1 MRPHKLLLVSA
12 TMLASTTLAGA
23 SLADDT
29 TPPRPAPTG
38 AASPP
43 STPSTS
49 SASDATIVPAS
60 PSGSS
65 STSTSTTATTHTH
78 TPTGVATPS
87 TTHGTSTMTTTT
99 QGTGKTGTTTLTSAD
114 DVAPMSP
121 TVPLTRTRVEPSRD
135 MTLYNKRVP
144 NTAVLITGGS
154 LLVGTYATTAALA
167 ATNGPSTDKDL
178 YIPVVGPWLNLVNRP
193 DTNTST
199 ETRDVILIAGSG
211 VLQGIGAAMA
221 ISSFFIPEKIPAARI
236 TAGSVKMN
244 ITPTAAPGAGGI
256 GAVGTF

>member
-12 TMLASTTLAGA
+12 TMLASTTLASA
-23 SLADDT
+23 SFADDT
-29 TPPRPAPTG
+29 TPPKHAPTG
-38 AASPP
+38 AAST
-43 STPSTS
+43 SSTS
-49 SASDATIVPAS
+49 DASIAPAS

-65 STSTSTTATTHTH
+65 TATTPTTAGAATSTTP
-78 TPTGVATPS
+78 TP
-87 TTHGTSTMTTTT
+87 TT
-99 QGTGKTGTTTLTSAD
+99 QGTPPGATKAGTTTITSAD
-114 DVAPMSP
+114 DMAPMSP
-121 TVPLTRTRVEPSRD
+121 TVPLTPTKVEPSRD

-154 LLVGTYATTAALA
+154 LLVGTYATTAAFA
-167 ATNGPSTDKDL
+167 ATNGPSSDKDL
-178 YIPVVGPWLNLVNRP
+178 YIPVVGPWINLVNRP
-193 DTNTST
+193 DTNAST

-244 ITPTAAPGAGGI
+244 ITPTAGPGAGGI
-256 GAVGTF
+256 GAIGTF